1 MDDES
6 NAGVE
11 TEEEM
16 GADLPQDEGVETDE
30 SLSSE
35 DSDSDNTDWKAE
47 FDKEHERAENYKTA
61 LTQKRQLR
69 KKPEPIV
76 EEESF
81 EEEDEEDDNRPV
93 TVADLRKERA
103 AQTANAFLATMVPDP
118 DKRNLVKL
126 YYDTRIRQTGT
137 SDDAIRSDL
146 QTALDLADAKKLRKT
161 NSELARV
168 AQKDTTP
175 AFGGSSSD
183 RAPASKDHKF
193 SADQVK
199 ALTESAKRI
208 GADPKVF
215 IQNAWKNQTKG

>member
-1 MDDES
+1 MDIES

-11 TEEEM
+11 TDEE
-16 GADLPQDEGVETDE
+16 GSDLDEGVEADE

-35 DSDSDNTDWKAE
+35 DSETDDTDWKAE

-69 KKPEPIV
+69 KKPEPVV
-76 EEESF
+76 EE
-81 EEEDEEDDNRPV
+81 DPAEDDDDDKPLTRSEF
-93 TVADLRKERA
+93 LRMQGESKVGSLLE
-103 AQTANAFLATMVPDP
+103 TLVPDSN
-118 DKRNLVKL
+118 KRQLVKL

-146 QTALDLADAKKLRKT
+146 QTAIDLADVKKLRKT
-161 NSELARV
+161 TSEMAR
-168 AQKDTTP
+168 AANQDKTP
-175 AFGGSSSD
+175 PFGGSSSD

-199 ALTESAKRI
+199 TLTESAKRI
-208 GADPKVF
+208 GADPAKF
-215 IQNAWKNQTKG
+215 IADAWKNQRGR